1 MYSNER
7 EIVLRVVDHYAR
19 TGEAA
24 DSEVKVK
31 CLPDNKTSFVEPN
44 ASGGRSIMLREYK
57 VDGRAIWAAYS
68 TASGT
73 VYLSS
78 APVR

>member
-19 TGEAA
+19 TGEAV
-24 DSEVKVK
+24 DSEVKVT

-44 ASGGRSIMLREYK
+44 GSGGRSIMLREYK
-57 VDGRAIWAAYS
+57 VDGRVIWAAYS